1 MIAVPSLR
9 EVSSGI
15 YGAWRLALFDP
26 RAMVWFDRGVAGVW
40 RSFWAAALAYPGF
53 ILLTVLRIDPALW
66 EQGSVPHMLLLESI
80 AYVILWTAFPLVIL
94 SLCRWLERE
103 EQSLD
108 FIIAYNWAQVLQVV
122 LMVGVLLVERL
133 LALPLPAAASL
144 ELASFAAVLAYE
156 WFIARTALQAGG
168 VAATA
173 VVLIDVA
180 LANGMAR
187 LTQSLY

>member
-1 MIAVPSLR
+1 MILVPSLR

-26 RAMVWFDRGVAGVW
+26 AAMAWFDRGVAGVW
-40 RSFWAAALAYPGF
+40 RSFWAAPLAYPGF
-53 ILLTVLRIDPALW
+53 ILLTVLQIEPALW
-66 EQGSVPHMLLLESI
+66 DRAGALHVLLLESI
-80 AYVILWTAFPLVIL
+80 AYVILWTAFPLIIL
-94 SLCRWLERE
+94 ALCRWLGRE
-103 EQSLD
+103 EQSLG
-108 FIIAYNWAQVLQVV
+108 FITAYNWAQVLQVA
-122 LMVGVLLVERL
+122 LMVGVLLVERT
-133 LALPLPAAASL
+133 LALPPPAAASL
-144 ELASFAAVLAYE
+144 DLASIAAVLAYE

-180 LANGMAR
+180 LATAMGR